1 MVKWH
6 VYLIYIQEDLPIQ
19 MIDTLNWRS
28 NSAATIPCQITS
40 WVDFLASSKL
50 SFLFCVARQMFRVSK
65 CFIFMPIQR
74 LSVDSQIRSY
84 CFLVSLVLACGF
96 LINFQRCHVFFVVS
110 NSTTFFLFF
119 GFPGQKP
126 TATSNHPQHSPQT
139 SPRNE
144 TSTHLRCSGR
154 LHLI

>member
-1 MVKWH
+1 MVKWL

-40 WVDFLASSKL
+40 WVDSLASSKL

-110 NSTTFFLFF
+110 NSTTFFFVFWLPRTKTNSNIQPPSTFSSNIT
-119 GFPGQKP
+119 QKR
-126 TATSNHPQHSPQT
+126 NFHPPQV
-139 SPRNE
+139 
-144 TSTHLRCSGR
+144 
-154 LHLI
+154 